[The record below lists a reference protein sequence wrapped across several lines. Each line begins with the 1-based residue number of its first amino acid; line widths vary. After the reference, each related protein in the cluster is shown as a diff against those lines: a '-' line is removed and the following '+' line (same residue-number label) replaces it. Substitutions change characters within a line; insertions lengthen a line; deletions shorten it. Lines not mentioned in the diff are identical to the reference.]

1 MAKDFWE
8 RNNVQFPRL
17 LAEIYAI
24 GLTPAQYK
32 SLVASMDLH
41 QSFIDELL
49 KRAEDEWQRF
59 KLKNCP
65 NPFDDIHH

>member
-24 GLTPAQYK
+24 GLTPEQYGA
-32 SLVASMDLH
+32 LVNSMDLH
-41 QSFIDELL
+41 RDSIYEILQ
-49 KRAEDEWQRF
+49 RAEAEWERL

-65 NPFDDIHH
+65 IDRR